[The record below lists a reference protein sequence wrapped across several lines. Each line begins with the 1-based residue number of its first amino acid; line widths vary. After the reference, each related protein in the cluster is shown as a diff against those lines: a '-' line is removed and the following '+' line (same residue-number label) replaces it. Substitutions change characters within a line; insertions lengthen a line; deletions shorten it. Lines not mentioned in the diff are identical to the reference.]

1 MNKIYRLIWNDV
13 LGIWVTASE
22 LSKARGKRSS
32 GNNIKNKILVIHL
45 VKLNIINILTFGWV
59 VSF

>member
-22 LSKARGKRSS
+22 LSKAR
-32 GNNIKNKILVIHL
+32 
-45 VKLNIINILTFGWV
+45 
-59 VSF
+59 